1 MATVF
6 DTLLSGGLPHPP
18 PTIPPP
24 SACTS
29 LENPS
34 WANLLFSLCILLGI
48 LGSYIP
54 QHHRIISRKSSEGI
68 SPFFLLL
75 GCTSGTG
82 TLLNILILSR
92 NVLGCCRYIGGFN
105 CFAAGLGVAQV
116 GAQWACFVVIILLFM
131 IYVPRDTEILEL
143 ASPSLRSWKNSLSNT
158 HPTASTALIV
168 SFACL
173 VHFVVH
179 LIFALYIAAIRP
191 NSLVSYANFLG
202 VQATILASVQY
213 IPQIYTTWKL
223 GHVGSLSIPMMCI
236 QTPGSF
242 VWAIS
247 LAMREGTAWS
257 SWITYVVT
265 GILQGCLLAMCVM
278 FDIQERRSKA
288 KGVGAVVNG
297 ALSGYGAVDTS
308 RRQQGE
314 YGNGDEEEERPLL
327 EGNRMT

>member
-6 DTLLSGGLPHPP
+6 DTLLSGGSSQPP
-18 PTIPPP
+18 PAIPP

-34 WANLLFSLCILLGI
+34 WPNLLFSLLILVGI

-54 QHHRIISRKSSEGI
+54 QHHRIISRQSSEGI

-82 TLLNILILSR
+82 TFLNILILSR

-116 GAQWACFVVIILLFM
+116 GTQWICFVVIILLFM
-131 IYVPRDTEILEL
+131 IYVPRDTKSL
-143 ASPSLRSWKNSLSNT
+143 APPPPPPSQSWKNPFSNT

-168 SFACL
+168 TLACI

-179 LIFALYIAAIRP
+179 IILAFYIAAIRP
-191 NSLVSYANFLG
+191 SSLVSYASFLG

-213 IPQIYTTWKL
+213 IPQIFTTWKL

-242 VWAIS
+242 VWAVS

-265 GILQGCLLAMCVM
+265 GILQGCLLVMCVM
-278 FDIQERRSKA
+278 FEIRDRRSKA

-297 ALSGYGAVDTS
+297 AASRYGAINSSRREQGGYGS
-308 RRQQGE
+308 
-314 YGNGDEEEERPLL
+314 GDGGEERPLL
-327 EGNRMT
+327 EGNR

>member
-6 DTLLSGGLPHPP
+6 DTLLSGGSPHPP
-18 PTIPPP
+18 PTIPP

-34 WANLLFSLCILLGI
+34 WANLLSSLCILFGI
-48 LGSYIP
+48 IGSYIP
-54 QHHRIISRKSSEGI
+54 QHHRIISRQSSEGI

-82 TLLNILILSR
+82 TLLNILILSK
-92 NVLGCCRYIGGFN
+92 NVLGCCWYIGGFN

-116 GAQWACFVVIILLFM
+116 GTQWACFVVIILLFM
-131 IYVPRDTEILEL
+131 IYVPRDAESLER
-143 ASPSLRSWKNSLSNT
+143 ASPPLRSWKNPFSNT

-168 SFACL
+168 TFTCL

-179 LIFALYIAAIRP
+179 LIFAFYITAIRP

-213 IPQIYTTWKL
+213 IPQILTTWKL

-265 GILQGCLLAMCVM
+265 GNLQGCLLVMCVM
-278 FDIQERRSKA
+278 FGIQERRSKA
-288 KGVGAVVNG
+288 KGMGTVVNG
-297 ALSGYGAVDTS
+297 APSRYGAVDTS
-308 RRQQGE
+308 RREQGE